1 MYTQQLTQN
10 LSAAVDLLKNEQ
22 RFKSE
27 RELQGGQGPV
37 VKLKNQEVIMLA
49 ANNYLG
55 LANHPVIKKAA
66 QDIVEEYGFGMSSV
80 RFICGTQDL
89 HRRLEKRVAKF
100 LGTEDAMLFSSC
112 FAANEGFFATLI
124 NEPFG
129 QTDYIDA
136 VYSDQLNHAS
146 IIDALRLV
154 KNQIIEKKVYA
165 HADTAELSRLLNED
179 KTKNFRHKII
189 ATDGVF
195 SMEGDLAPLPELIK
209 LAQEHQALLF
219 VDDSH
224 GVGAI
229 GPNGKGA
236 AEELNVLGQVDVLS
250 GTLGKALGGAAGG
263 YLAGKQAMIDFLRQK
278 SRPYIFS
285 NSLPPII
292 AGATLAALDLIE
304 SNNDLIKKL
313 AKNTYY
319 FREQIKALGFTIIDG
334 SHPII
339 PVMLGEAAV
348 AQEMSQQL
356 LANGLYVI
364 GLWFPVVPQGQA
376 RLRVQISAAHTKAH
390 LDQALAI
397 FKKVG
402 REMKII
408 S

>member
-1 MYTQQLTQN
+1 
-10 LSAAVDLLKNEQ
+10 
-22 RFKSE
+22 
-27 RELQGGQGPV
+27 
-37 VKLKNQEVIMLA
+37 MLA

-66 QDIVEEYGFGMSSV
+66 QDIVEKYGFGMSSV

-89 HRRLEKRVAKF
+89 HRRLEKRLAKF

-376 RLRVQISAAHTKAH
+376 RLRVQISAAHTKTH

-408 S
+408 N

>member
-37 VKLKNQEVIMLA
+37 VKLKNHEVIMLA

-66 QDIVEEYGFGMSSV
+66 QDIVEKYGFGMSSV

-89 HRRLEKRVAKF
+89 HRRLEKRLAKF

-112 FAANEGFFATLI
+112 FA
-124 NEPFG
+124 
-129 QTDYIDA
+129 
-136 VYSDQLNHAS
+136 
-146 IIDALRLV
+146 
-154 KNQIIEKKVYA
+154 
-165 HADTAELSRLLNED
+165 
-179 KTKNFRHKII
+179 

-236 AEELNVLGQVDVLS
+236 AEELNVLGQIV
-250 GTLGKALGGAAGG
+250 
-263 YLAGKQAMIDFLRQK
+263 
-278 SRPYIFS
+278 
-285 NSLPPII
+285 
-292 AGATLAALDLIE
+292 
-304 SNNDLIKKL
+304 
-313 AKNTYY
+313 
-319 FREQIKALGFTIIDG
+319 
-334 SHPII
+334 
-339 PVMLGEAAV
+339 
-348 AQEMSQQL
+348 
-356 LANGLYVI
+356 
-364 GLWFPVVPQGQA
+364 
-376 RLRVQISAAHTKAH
+376 
-390 LDQALAI
+390 
-397 FKKVG
+397 
-402 REMKII
+402 
-408 S
+408 

>member
-37 VKLKNQEVIMLA
+37 VKLKNHEVIMLA

-66 QDIVEEYGFGMSSV
+66 QDIVEKYGFGMSSV

-89 HRRLEKRVAKF
+89 HRRLEKRLAKF

-179 KTKNFRHKII
+179 KTKK
-189 ATDGVF
+189 
-195 SMEGDLAPLPELIK
+195 
-209 LAQEHQALLF
+209 
-219 VDDSH
+219 
-224 GVGAI
+224 
-229 GPNGKGA
+229 
-236 AEELNVLGQVDVLS
+236 
-250 GTLGKALGGAAGG
+250 
-263 YLAGKQAMIDFLRQK
+263 
-278 SRPYIFS
+278 
-285 NSLPPII
+285 
-292 AGATLAALDLIE
+292 
-304 SNNDLIKKL
+304 
-313 AKNTYY
+313 
-319 FREQIKALGFTIIDG
+319 
-334 SHPII
+334 
-339 PVMLGEAAV
+339 
-348 AQEMSQQL
+348 
-356 LANGLYVI
+356 
-364 GLWFPVVPQGQA
+364 
-376 RLRVQISAAHTKAH
+376 
-390 LDQALAI
+390 
-397 FKKVG
+397 
-402 REMKII
+402 
-408 S
+408 